1 MELKVA
7 LLAIG
12 LLGLGVA
19 GLAIKVL
26 LTKDKQLSGTCASQN
41 PLVSG
46 DAGGSCSVCG
56 ARPSEQC
63 KADASA

>member
-1 MELKVA
+1 MELKVT

-26 LTKDKQLSGTCASQN
+26 LTKDKQLSGTCASSN
-41 PLVSG
+41 PLVTGDPSG
-46 DAGGSCSVCG
+46 NCSVCG

-63 KADASA
+63 KADAPA

>member
-7 LLAIG
+7 LLSIG

-19 GLAIKVL
+19 GLAVKVW
-26 LTKDKQLSGTCASQN
+26 LTKDKQLSGTCASSN
-41 PLVSG
+41 PLISG
-46 DAGGSCSVCG
+46 DPSGNCSVCG

-63 KADASA
+63 KADAPA